1 MAFYIIVFVAIGFV
15 IGIITPKDKQDDAY
29 VWYVLISIGWFFI
42 SGPFAILAFVELGVG
57 DMLARKIKGQE
68 STVDKKNIDS
78 GNIIDADFNEVKIS
92 ELNFND
98 VPKNIENKTWV
109 PTRKHQAKLV
119 NPSRYNSKTEVIDS
133 GQYCSYGEW
142 LRLGYQVKKG
152 EKGCRRDGFT
162 VLFDRSQVIRKHF
175 H

>member
-1 MAFYIIVFVAIGFV
+1 MAFYIIVFVVIGFV
-15 IGIITPKDKQDDAY
+15 IGMITSKGKEEDAY
-29 VWYVLISIGWFFI
+29 TWYVLISIGWFFI
-42 SGPFAILAFVELGVG
+42 SGPFAILAFVELMVG
-57 DMLARKIKGQE
+57 DTIARKIKGQE

-78 GNIIDADFNEVKIS
+78 GNILDADFTEVKNS
-92 ELNFND
+92 EINFND
-98 VPKNIENKTWV
+98 DYVQP
-109 PTRKHQAKLV
+109 RKPQAKLI
-119 NPSRYNSKTEVIDS
+119 NRSRYTPKNEVIGR
-133 GQYCSYGEW
+133 GQCYSYNQW

>member
-1 MAFYIIVFVAIGFV
+1 MAFYIIVFVVIGFV
-15 IGIITPKDKQDDAY
+15 IGIITPKDKESDAY

-78 GNIIDADFNEVKIS
+78 GNIIDADFSEVKIS

-98 VPKNIENKTWV
+98 VPKIIDHKGYV
-109 PTRKHQAKLV
+109 STRKHQAKLI
-119 NPSRYNSKTEVIDS
+119 NRSRYTPKTEVVGR
-133 GQYCSYGEW
+133 GQFCSYDEW
-142 LRLGYQVKKG
+142 LRLGP
-152 EKGCRRDGFT
+152 
-162 VLFDRSQVIRKHF
+162 S
-175 H
+175 